1 MKLKNKLFINFG
13 ILFFLTLNILGC
25 FLIKSTFN
33 TSIKKAID
41 ESFREYAV
49 IYSNIKSGENLNN
62 LFLTTEEI
70 ISIKSENYLSI
81 IQNPSINL
89 EFRTKDN
96 NIIYSSNSSK
106 FNLPNELFS
115 FDNKKAN
122 YIISNLNNTSNLII
136 SKEISFNN
144 QDFSFTYINNIDSL
158 YTTQNNNIIILLEL
172 NFLFILVFLFII
184 YLISFDIT
192 KPLSILSDNIDEI
205 IRGNFN
211 KKLSYSSNIEEL
223 NTISTNFNIMSEEIK
238 NKIILLSR
246 ENLSKQRFINNL
258 THEIKT
264 PLTSIIGYS
273 SLMVNKKINDI
284 DLIHKSFET
293 IYNDGKRIESLT
305 TNLIKLIT
313 LDKINLDIED
323 VSIISVLED
332 IKNTIK
338 IKLIE
343 NNINLSI
350 HGFDFV
356 LKTDRYLLTTLL
368 SNFIDNSI
376 KALSNN
382 SVLEKNII
390 IVLNKNSLVI
400 KDSGIG
406 IPKEDLDKI
415 FEPFY
420 MVNKSRVHSIGGF
433 GLGLTI
439 CLKIIEIL
447 DIKFYISSTPNKGTT
462 IKLHF
467 KGDFI

>member
-13 ILFFLTLNILGC
+13 ILFFITLNISGC

-33 TSIKKAID
+33 TSIQKAID

-70 ISIKSENYLSI
+70 ISIKSDNYLSI

-89 EFRTKDN
+89 EFRTKN
-96 NIIYSSNSSK
+96 NKIIYSSNSNN
-106 FNLPNELFS
+106 FNLPNKLFS
-115 FDNKKAN
+115 FDNDKAN
-122 YIISNLNNTSNLII
+122 YIILNFNKTNNLII
-136 SKEISFNN
+136 SKPISFNN
-144 QDFSFTYINNIDSL
+144 QNFSFTYINNIDSL
-158 YTTQNNNIIILLEL
+158 YNTQNNNIIILFEL
-172 NFLFILVFLFII
+172 NFLFILIFLLII
-184 YLISFDIT
+184 YLISSDIT
-192 KPLSILSDNIDEI
+192 KPLSILSNNIDEI
-205 IRGNFN
+205 IKGNFN
-211 KKLSYSSNIEEL
+211 KKLSYSSDIKEL
-223 NTISTNFNIMSEEIK
+223 NTISTNFNLMSEEIK
-238 NKIILLSR
+238 NKIALLSK

-273 SLMVNKKINDI
+273 SLIINKKIKDI

-313 LDKINLDIED
+313 LDKSNLDIED
-323 VSIISVLED
+323 VHVLSVLED
-332 IKNTIK
+332 IGNTVK

-343 NNINLSI
+343 HNIDFSI
-350 HGFDFV
+350 HGFDFII
-356 LKTDRYLLTTLL
+356 KTDKYLLTTLL

-376 KALSNN
+376 KAISNHN
-382 SVLEKNII
+382 TLEKKII

-420 MVNKSRVHSIGGF
+420 MINKSRVHSIGGF
-433 GLGLTI
+433 GLGLAI
-439 CLKIIEIL
+439 CSKIIEIL
-447 DIKFYISSTPNKGTT
+447 NIKFYISSIPNKGTT
-462 IKLHF
+462 IKLIF

>member
-1 MKLKNKLFINFG
+1 
-13 ILFFLTLNILGC
+13 
-25 FLIKSTFN
+25 
-33 TSIKKAID
+33 
-41 ESFREYAV
+41 
-49 IYSNIKSGENLNN
+49 
-62 LFLTTEEI
+62 
-70 ISIKSENYLSI
+70 
-81 IQNPSINL
+81 
-89 EFRTKDN
+89 
-96 NIIYSSNSSK
+96 
-106 FNLPNELFS
+106 
-115 FDNKKAN
+115 
-122 YIISNLNNTSNLII
+122 
-136 SKEISFNN
+136 
-144 QDFSFTYINNIDSL
+144 
-158 YTTQNNNIIILLEL
+158 
-172 NFLFILVFLFII
+172 
-184 YLISFDIT
+184 T

-238 NKIILLSR
+238 NKILLLSR

>member
-172 NFLFILVFLFII
+172 SFLFILVFLFII

-192 KPLSILSDNIDEI
+192 
-205 IRGNFN
+205 
-211 KKLSYSSNIEEL
+211 
-223 NTISTNFNIMSEEIK
+223 
-238 NKIILLSR
+238 
-246 ENLSKQRFINNL
+246 
-258 THEIKT
+258 
-264 PLTSIIGYS
+264 
-273 SLMVNKKINDI
+273 
-284 DLIHKSFET
+284 
-293 IYNDGKRIESLT
+293 
-305 TNLIKLIT
+305 
-313 LDKINLDIED
+313 
-323 VSIISVLED
+323 
-332 IKNTIK
+332 
-338 IKLIE
+338 
-343 NNINLSI
+343 
-350 HGFDFV
+350 
-356 LKTDRYLLTTLL
+356 
-368 SNFIDNSI
+368 
-376 KALSNN
+376 
-382 SVLEKNII
+382 
-390 IVLNKNSLVI
+390 
-400 KDSGIG
+400 
-406 IPKEDLDKI
+406 
-415 FEPFY
+415 
-420 MVNKSRVHSIGGF
+420 
-433 GLGLTI
+433 
-439 CLKIIEIL
+439 
-447 DIKFYISSTPNKGTT
+447 
-462 IKLHF
+462 
-467 KGDFI
+467 